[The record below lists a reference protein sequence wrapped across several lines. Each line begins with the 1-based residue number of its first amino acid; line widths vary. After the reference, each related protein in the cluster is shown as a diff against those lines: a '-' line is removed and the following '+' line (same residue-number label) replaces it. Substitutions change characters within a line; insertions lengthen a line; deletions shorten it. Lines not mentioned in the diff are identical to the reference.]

1 MTINK
6 IPFFDPM
13 SFALPKNFNTT
24 IGFEPILKKLAE
36 MSETLPKIP
45 TYPPYNIRQTGENT
59 YVIEIAV
66 AGFGKQDLE
75 LELEDGKL
83 TIKGNVHTND
93 TDENYI
99 FKGIADRAFTR
110 QFTLADTVEIKNAD
124 LINGM
129 LKIWLERFIPE
140 DKKPKKINIGEE
152 PKTES
157 KKELLTES
165 GNNATKE
172 YLQDRSD
179 K

>member
-36 MSETLPKIP
+36 LSDSLPKIP

-110 QFTLADTVEIKNAD
+110 QFTLADAVEIKNAD

-140 DKKPKKINIGEE
+140 DKKPKKINIDDTK
-152 PKTES
+152 PASSTSQFLADSYES
-157 KKELLTES
+157 K
-165 GNNATKE
+165 
-172 YLQDRSD
+172 
-179 K
+179 

>member
-66 AGFGKQDLE
+66 AGFGRQDLE

-83 TIKGNVHTND
+83 TIKGNIQTND
-93 TDENYI
+93 TDDNYI

-110 QFTLADTVEIKNAD
+110 QFTLADAVEIKNAD

-140 DKKPKKINIGEE
+140 DKKPKKINIGEKPADHNGE
-152 PKTES
+152 
-157 KKELLTES
+157 
-165 GNNATKE
+165 ATKQFLSE
-172 YLQDRSD
+172 KYGE

>member
-1 MTINK
+1 MHKLNYD
-6 IPFFDPM
+6 PF
-13 SFALPKNFNTT
+13 NFTKQLNTT
-24 IGFEPILKKLAE
+24 VGFEPIIKKLAE
-36 MSETLPKIP
+36 MTEAMPKIP

-75 LELEDGKL
+75 LELQDGKL
-83 TIKGNVHTND
+83 TIKGNVQTND
-93 TDENYI
+93 TDDNYI

-140 DKKPKKINIGEE
+140 EKKPKKIKIGEAE
-152 PKTES
+152 VSS
-157 KKELLTES
+157 KQLLTE
-165 GNNATKE
+165 
-172 YLQDRSD
+172 D

>member
-24 IGFEPILKKLAE
+24 IGFEPILKKLSE
-36 MSETLPKIP
+36 MSETMPKIP
-45 TYPPYNIRQTGENT
+45 TYPPYNIKQTGENT

-83 TIKGNVHTND
+83 TIKGNIQTND

-140 DKKPKKINIGEE
+140 DKKPKKIKIGEDE
-152 PKTES
+152 
-157 KKELLTES
+157 KKEES
-165 GNNATKE
+165 STKQFLAE
-172 YLQDRSD
+172 KYSD

>member
-13 SFALPKNFNTT
+13 SFVLPKSFNTT
-24 IGFEPILKKLAE
+24 VGFEPILKKLAE
-36 MSETLPKIP
+36 MSDSLPKIP
-45 TYPPYNIRQTGENT
+45 TYPPYNIRQTGDNT

-66 AGFGKQDLE
+66 AGFGRQDLE

-83 TIKGNVHTND
+83 TVKGNVHTND
-93 TDENYI
+93 TDDNYI